1 MPSVSISPIK
11 SRMRGFR
18 LLPPEIRTDSKNF
31 SSSED
36 FRTCRNR
43 THIAENPSLHLASS
57 RISRK
62 KLEIRSEPGPN
73 AILADQPKGHPGISR
88 DLPGCFFAHP
98 VQQAEKTGA
107 SPRLPEKSHPASA
120 PRLRRGAASATK
132 PGAPPPCPERT
143 EESRRR
149 NVNGGLKFAT
159 CRQLPRDWHPV
170 TAFNNHRNNGI
181 QAAMIVG
188 GVT

>member
-31 SSSED
+31 PCSED

-88 DLPGCFFAHP
+88 DLPGCF
-98 VQQAEKTGA
+98 
-107 SPRLPEKSHPASA
+107 
-120 PRLRRGAASATK
+120 LRIRFNRRRK
-132 PGAPPPCPERT
+132 REPPPVCRKKVTPQALPAYDAVPHPQQNPA
-143 EESRRR
+143 RRPRAR
-149 NVNGGLKFAT
+149 NA
-159 CRQLPRDWHPV
+159 RRDPV
-170 TAFNNHRNNGI
+170 AETSTA
-181 QAAMIVG
+181 A
-188 GVT
+188 